1 MAEAAK
7 KVKLITTA
15 GSNGAFEG
23 FVNAHTAAQTVT
35 ISGPFTFTNT
45 GAVGGITMSLAVGQ
59 TVNVKGNSITPALG
73 NVWGL
78 LA

>member
-23 FVNAHTAAQTVT
+23 FINASGATNIVG
-35 ISGPFTFTNT
+35 ISGPFTFTSAGVP
-45 GAVGGITMSLAVGQ
+45 GAITMSVGQ
-59 TVNVKGNSITPALG
+59 GQVVNVKCSAIVPQTG